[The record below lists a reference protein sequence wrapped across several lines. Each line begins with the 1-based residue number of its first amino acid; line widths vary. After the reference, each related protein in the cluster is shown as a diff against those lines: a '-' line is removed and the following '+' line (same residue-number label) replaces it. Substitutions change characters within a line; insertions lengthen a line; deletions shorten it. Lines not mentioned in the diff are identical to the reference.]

1 MTFSK
6 DEKKTIGIVYAV
18 FMILF
23 FFIGIPKLSFGAFVV
38 AFLGTT
44 AFFALAVYLIK
55 RFYVDAE
62 K

>member
-1 MTFSK
+1 MYFSK
-6 DEKKTIGIVYAV
+6 DEKKIVGIAYVV

-38 AFLGTT
+38 AFLGVT

-55 RFYVDAE
+55 RFYIDVPR
-62 K
+62 